1 MAHVKKKQLNFQ
13 NSLKDYFSLSY
24 KVKRG
29 LMVLFVLIAA
39 EIITLVWLH
48 YLPDAA
54 EPVDYTAFKKEIDAF
69 YAASE
74 NNQKNA
80 VAEKRFKSADE
91 KNISAAG
98 HDISK
103 AELFFF
109 NPNQLPDKDWERLG
123 FSEKQVHS
131 IKNYES
137 KGGVFKTKSDVKKMY
152 AISEPEFNRIA
163 PFIDL
168 PEEKKDEPKTFKK
181 INKPFLIVDIGKAD
195 STELSTLPMVG
206 EYLAYKIHNYREKL
220 GGFYSIS
227 QLKEVRG
234 LRDST
239 YLVILPHVILEDS
252 TNLRKIN
259 LNTAGYEELNMHP
272 YINSKIAN
280 VVLAYRKQHGLFQN
294 VSDLQKV
301 ALVDAELYRKI
312 APYLK
317 VE

>member
-39 EIITLVWLH
+39 EIITLIWLH
-48 YLPDAA
+48 YIPDAA
-54 EPVDYTAFKKEIDAF
+54 EPVDYTTFKKEIDAF

-74 NNQKNA
+74 KA
-80 VAEKRFKSADE
+80 SEKSDKIFKTGDE
-91 KNISAAG
+91 KIISKSV
-98 HDISK
+98 HDFTK
-103 AELFFF
+103 AELFSF
-109 NPNQLPDKDWERLG
+109 NPNQLPEKEWKRLG
-123 FSEKQVHS
+123 FSQKQFQS
-131 IKNYES
+131 IRNYES
-137 KGGVFKTKSDVKKMY
+137 KGGVFRTKADVKKMY
-152 AISEPEFNRIA
+152 AISETEFSRIA

-168 PEEKKDEPKTFKK
+168 PEEKKDEPKIFKK

-195 STELSTLPMVG
+195 STELGTLPMVG

-239 YLVILPHVILEDS
+239 YLVILPHIILEDS

-259 LNTAGYEELNMHP
+259 LNTATYEELNMHP

-280 VVLAYRKQHGLFQN
+280 VILAYRKQHGLFQN

>member
-1 MAHVKKKQLNFQ
+1 MAHVKKKPVQFQ

-29 LMVLFVLIAA
+29 LMVLFVLMTA
-39 EIITLVWLH
+39 EIITLAWLH
-48 YLPDAA
+48 YRPDAS
-54 EPVDYTAFKKEIDAF
+54 EVVDFSEFRKEIDAF
-69 YAASE
+69 YASAGTNPVISE
-74 NNQKNA
+74 E
-80 VAEKRFKSADE
+80 EKKFHSADE
-91 KNISAAG
+91 PVTG
-98 HDISK
+98 HVIASK
-103 AELFFF
+103 GELFPF
-109 NPNQLPDKDWERLG
+109 NPNQLPEKDWQRLG
-123 FSEKQVHS
+123 FSEKQIRS

-137 KGGVFKTKSDVKKMY
+137 KGGVFRISSDVKKMY
-152 AISEPEFNRIA
+152 AISETEFNRIA

-168 PEEKKDEPKTFKK
+168 PEEKKPEPVTFKK
-181 INKPFLIVDIGKAD
+181 NYKPFLTIDIGTAD
-195 STELSTLPMVG
+195 STELSKLPMVG
-206 EYLAYKIHNYREKL
+206 DYLAYKIYNYRDKL

-239 YLVILPHVILEDS
+239 YHVILPHLVLDDS

-259 LNTAGYEELNMHP
+259 LNLASYDELAMHP

-280 VVLAYRKQHGLFQN
+280 VILAYRKQHGAFGDIK
-294 VSDLQKV
+294 DLQKV

>member
-48 YLPDAA
+48 YLPGAA
-54 EPVDYTAFKKEIDAF
+54 EPVDFTSFRKEIDAF

-74 NNQKNA
+74 NQKKS
-80 VAEKRFKSADE
+80 VAEKRFNAADE
-91 KNISAAG
+91 KNISDSRN
-98 HDISK
+98 DISK
-103 AELFFF
+103 RELFFF
-109 NPNQLPDKDWERLG
+109 NPNQLPEKDWERLG
-123 FSEKQVHS
+123 FSEKQVRS
-131 IKNYES
+131 IRNYES
-137 KGGVFKTKSDVKKMY
+137 KGGVFKSKSDVKKMY

-168 PEEKKDEPKTFKK
+168 PEEKKDEPRTFKK

-195 STELSTLPMVG
+195 STELGTLPMVG

-227 QLKEVRG
+227 QLKEVHG

-259 LNTAGYEELNMHP
+259 LNTATYEELNMHP

-280 VVLAYRKQHGLFQN
+280 VILAYRKQHGLFQD